1 MKLSDAFIHS
11 VDDIIENCSSIYDL
25 IVVFERFKIYI
36 KNKYIFNSFMNKLDL
51 FKDRSVDD
59 TIDTLCKNLEN
70 QINTEYAISSDNN
83 YLDINILVNT
93 SYGNVFNDLVKECL
107 RHALVMAGSKKLA
120 CQLLGITEKDYE
132 RLEKTDN
139 LFEN

>member
-11 VDDIIENCSSIYDL
+11 VDDIVENCDSIYDL

-51 FKDRSVDD
+51 FKDRSADD

-70 QINTEYAISSDNN
+70 QINTEYAISSDNK